1 MTRVANTMRVVLPL
15 ASVLVLGMTA
25 PTGGAEPVPAHLTA
39 MHRVLAPFDDC
50 RALAMRGLKQAQ
62 DLKTVYLYGRGFG
75 LDMPESVP
83 EDWVV
88 EGLWLFDYL
97 EAMDVTSMSLVSYAA
112 AAEHPNFQQELKAF
126 QAFVPGAAKKTL
138 AYYDKTARALADARR
153 KVNAAAQAKSPFKI
167 QTLPRNPVSKSAN
180 ERIAG
185 DGFRVGWGWQVNAG
199 DASGVARY
207 CRQHGYDP
215 DRVLEI
221 ARKYGVDYL
230 RPQVRDLFAW
240 RKGNGPFEFE
250 AADASLGRFKKY
262 GLAIWLP
269 APADAAYVP
278 HVQAAI
284 RHVRDRGVPIVAV
297 EVVGKDV
304 PPLPAAEKRAWLEK
318 NRLAPAEPKTQAER
332 RCAVADDIRWR
343 EREHVAYFR
352 PMVEGIRKAAPD
364 LPIVLHRAPPHEGS
378 VVRNGWN
385 DELLTRELG
394 VMPYGRSEENLWDEL
409 RRTHSDVH
417 FAAAETHSASGN
429 AFAQYSFSGYVHGAL
444 AIHTGV
450 GPMLR
455 GFYPW
460 MDCYLYP
467 DFRPRWS
474 TLLDWRRFHERAQSM
489 APEMRHTIPTPQT
502 AILWS
507 HTSDIYQSF
516 TRDFVGGSYG
526 FKMGPANYHRVGS
539 VGWDRLLN
547 MINLPHDYVTEA
559 QAVAGALE
567 RYELVILPAAQ
578 ALPEAVAEAVRKYVR
593 GGGKVIATSS
603 VGLVN
608 EKMQTKGAGQLADV
622 FGADFAK
629 FTGPAVVAGAA
640 LKSPSGHEA
649 LFEHWAGA
657 GVFDKPVVR
666 PKRAVYCTFKPRPGA
681 KVLAEY
687 TDGAPAVLLNAF
699 GKGQAAVIGYPVGK
713 EFFITDTYHMHYGHN
728 WSDWPHGSMF
738 QVGVCL
744 YIENL
749 LDKMKVRPD
758 VVVSYEHAPRPIGQ
772 DAGWPAW
779 FWTRKGG
786 GYRDFVWKKSSLRG
800 TTAPLLWGYSQ
811 PRSVEVALRAR
822 QGNPNRYLTVYN
834 REGAYG
840 FDPGVVHFAAISKLL
855 KIEMR
860 RKDGR
865 HVYDLAVGSAVPV
878 KIEQGATTFETTIE
892 PAMGRMFVVATG
904 EDDTIRLYEGR
915 RTRGGPDADL
925 RKSVAACLPARRAA
939 ARGEDAPPS
948 SVVVGPKDI
957 AAFLGQRAEKGITI
971 GCESPMWVASARKL
985 AAALKAKYG
994 KKVRITRNSPRIQ
1007 GSFNGLG
1014 TWRSELHTFVERP
1027 DVILGNRTE
1036 SHYVAALC
1044 IPPHARPDRRE
1055 DQHDAPLPIVTTHSF
1070 PGPGRCAVVLTRPYI
1085 KELARDPKV
1094 VFTEK
1099 PARWRGLVIGG
1110 SDAAGVEA
1118 GVAEVIK
1125 LLK

>member
-489 APEMRHTIPTPQT
+489 GPEMRHTVPAPQT
-502 AILWS
+502 AVLWS
-507 HTSDIYQSF
+507 HTSDIHQSF
-516 TRDFVGGSYG
+516 TTDRTGGSYG
-526 FKMGPANYHRVGS
+526 FKTGPANYHRVGS
-539 VGWDRLLN
+539 IGWDRLLS

-622 FGADFAK
+622 FGADFGK
-629 FTGPAVVAGAA
+629 FIGPATVAGSA
-640 LKSPSGHEA
+640 LKSPSANEA
-649 LFEHWAGA
+649 LFEHWWG
-657 GVFDKPVVR
+657 GQVFNKPPVEAR
-666 PKRAVYCTFKPRPGA
+666 KTVYCTFKPRPGA
-681 KVLAEY
+681 EVLAKY
-687 TDGAPAVLLNAF
+687 TDGAPAIVRNTFA
-699 GKGQAAVIGYPVGK
+699 KGQAVAIGYPIGK

-728 WSDWPHGSMF
+728 WADWPNGSMF
-738 QVGVCL
+738 QVGVCVYL
-744 YIENL
+744 ERL
-749 LDKMKVRPD
+749 LDKMGIRPN
-758 VVVSYEHAPRPIGQ
+758 VVVAAEHAPRPIGQ
-772 DAGWPAW
+772 DAGWPTW
-779 FWTRKGG
+779 KWTRKGG
-786 GYRDFVWKKSSLRG
+786 GYRDFVWKRG
-800 TTAPLLWGYSQ
+800 THRGYDG
-811 PRSVEVALRAR
+811 PRSVELGLRAR
-822 QGNPNRYLTVYN
+822 KGNPNQYLTVYN

-840 FDPGVVHFAAISKLL
+840 FDPGVVHFAATSKLL
-855 KIEMR
+855 TIQMR
-860 RKDGR
+860 RKDAR
-865 HVYDLAVGSAVPV
+865 HLYDLAVQCPVPL
-878 KIEQGATTFETTIE
+878 KASGGGASFQTTIE
-892 PAMGRMFVVATG
+892 PAMGRMFVLAG
-904 EDDTIRLYEGR
+904 GDDNTIRLYEGR
-915 RTRGGPDADL
+915 RTRGGTDADL
-925 RKSVAACLPARRAA
+925 RKSVAAAA
-939 ARGEDAPPS
+939 EAKDAPAAN
-948 SVVVGPKDI
+948 VIFAGKEI
-957 AAFLGQRAEKGITI
+957 AAFLKARAADGITI
-971 GCESPMWVASARKL
+971 SAESPVWLPSARKL

-994 KKVRITRNSPRIQ
+994 KEVRITRNSPRIQ
-1007 GSFNGLG
+1007 GSFSGLG
-1014 TWRSELHTFVERP
+1014 VWRSESYKVVEMP

-1036 SHYVAALC
+1036 SHYVASLC
-1044 IPPHARPDRRE
+1044 IGAYARPYAKDG
-1055 DQHDAPLPIVTTHSF
+1055 DLHDATLPIVATHSF
-1070 PGPGRCAVVLTRPYI
+1070 PGPGRSAVALTRPYV
-1085 KELARDPKV
+1085 KRKGRGSKGLFQE
-1094 VFTEK
+1094 E
-1099 PARWRGLVIGG
+1099 PASWRGLVIGG
-1110 SDAAGVEA
+1110 SDAAGVGA
-1118 GVAEVIK
+1118 GVDEVIN
-1125 LLK
+1125 LLGKP